1 MVDKIDMSLDDI
13 IKSSKGKR
21 GTGRRGGR
29 GGNRAGGQRRGGGS
43 FRGTNRASTGGGGG
57 VMRGRSR
64 GGIAR
69 QNYTRVSK
77 NNPDIYKYVFNR
89 TIVLPIHKIFAY

>member
-21 GTGRRGGR
+21 GTGRRGR

-43 FRGTNRASTGGGGG
+43 FRGGQRSGPGG

-64 GGIAR
+64 GGISR
-69 QNYTRVSK
+69 QNFSRISKVSWL
-77 NNPDIYKYVFNR
+77 R
-89 TIVLPIHKIFAY
+89 WR

>member
-29 GGNRAGGQRRGGGS
+29 GGNRAGGQQRRGGN
-43 FRGTNRASTGGGGG
+43 FRRGTTRSGPGG

-64 GGIAR
+64 GGISR
-69 QNYTRVSK
+69 PKFSRVC
-77 NNPDIYKYVFNR
+77 NI
-89 TIVLPIHKIFAY
+89 